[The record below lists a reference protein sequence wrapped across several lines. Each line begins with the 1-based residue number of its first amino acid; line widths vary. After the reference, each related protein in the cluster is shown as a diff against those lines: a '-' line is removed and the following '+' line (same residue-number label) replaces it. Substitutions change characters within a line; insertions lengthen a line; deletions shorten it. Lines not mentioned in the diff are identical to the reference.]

1 MSLPISAPTRARFG
15 VERSATGAF
24 TGSFQTVGTALDS
37 VPSIIILDNQS
48 TVVLQVSWDGVN
60 VWKTFAIGEALVLD
74 FASDQL
80 LVAQGTQ
87 IYVKGTGGTGS
98 FYASLVYAG

>member
-1 MSLPISAPTRARFG
+1 MSLSLTAPVRAQFG
-15 VERSATGAF
+15 VERSVTGPF
-24 TGSFQTVGTALDS
+24 SGSFQTVGSALDS
-37 VPSIIILDNQS
+37 VPNIIILDNQS
-48 TVVLQVSWDGVN
+48 SVVLQVSFDGTN
-60 VWKTFAIGEALVLD
+60 IWKTFAAGEALVLD

-98 FYASLVYAG
+98 FFASIVYAG

>member
-1 MSLPISAPTRARFG
+1 MSLPLIAAPRARFG

-24 TGSFQTVGTALDS
+24 TGSFQVVGTPLDS
-37 VPSIIILDNQS
+37 IPSIMVLDNQS
-48 TVVLQVSWDGVN
+48 TVALQVSFDGTN
-60 VWKTFAIGEALVLD
+60 VWKTFAVGSAIVID

-80 LVAQGTQ
+80 LVAIGTQ

-98 FYASLVYAG
+98 FYASIVYAG